1 MVTDHASLT
10 WLRNF
15 KEPEGVVARWI
26 TRLQPFDFKI
36 VHRPGKHHSHA
47 DGLSRRASR
56 PCKRDTCPECAPL
69 LHQVTPEEDRVRMVT
84 PSDPYFKHFDGYLE
98 LVEDDTS
105 LFRDM
110 STREPTPEQEPVS
123 PELLWYWVITPNGRM
138 IPDWQLWKRQIR
150 PENLVLVVVLWKQ
163 NDCWTPIV
171 VTPQLRRSLST
182 PQVLSLARVSFS
194 LKIRD
199 GVLLRRRRN
208 QGSLNEWQVVAPQ
221 TIRSRIFQA
230 CHHHKLAAH
239 QGVVRT
245 QALIKRRFYWPSMQ
259 KDIESWCQR

>member
-1 MVTDHASLT
+1 MTAVELFKYYLAGRHFTVVTDHASLT

-84 PSDPYFKHFDGYLE
+84 PSDPYFEHFDGYLE

-123 PELLWYWVITPNGRM
+123 PELLWYLGHHPKGEDDSCGIA
-138 IPDWQLWKRQIR
+138 R
-150 PENLVLVVVLWKQ
+150 PAQ
-163 NDCWTPIV
+163 
-171 VTPQLRRSLST
+171 
-182 PQVLSLARVSFS
+182 
-194 LKIRD
+194 
-199 GVLLRRRRN
+199 
-208 QGSLNEWQVVAPQ
+208 
-221 TIRSRIFQA
+221 
-230 CHHHKLAAH
+230 
-239 QGVVRT
+239 
-245 QALIKRRFYWPSMQ
+245 
-259 KDIESWCQR
+259 